1 MCLFP
6 SIGRTGKPQRRG
18 FTLIETL
25 MATTM
30 STLLMAAVLSAYA
43 MYSRAYWRNA
53 QANSLQRNVR
63 SGVDMIARDLRAA
76 GYGVPRPYSTLDTWV
91 SWMSGITNP
100 VIVVKGPT
108 SNDSDRVILTGVLD
122 EPVSTL
128 GLSSA
133 PGDTT
138 IHVETGTGNR
148 FNLFDRKLL
157 FIGQL
162 EHARIVS
169 ISGDALTITVSPSTS
184 GVGLKNGYPPGASI
198 ELVSVTTYECNPSP
212 AGFPFTPYLLRYINQ
227 STPPIDVAEGI
238 AALDI
243 ELFQVAL
250 NPTQVVD
257 INLRGRTPLQDGS
270 YAHPVFG
277 DGYRRQTLATRVFPR
292 NLP

>member
-1 MCLFP
+1 
-6 SIGRTGKPQRRG
+6 
-18 FTLIETL
+18 
-25 MATTM
+25 
-30 STLLMAAVLSAYA
+30 

-100 VIVVKGPT
+100 VIVAKGPT
-108 SNDSDRVILTGVLD
+108 TNDSDRLIITGVLD

-128 GLSSA
+128 ALSSS
-133 PGDTT
+133 PGDTI
-138 IHVETGTGNR
+138 IHVEPGTGGR

-169 ISGDALTITVSPSTS
+169 MSGDALTITTSPNAS
-184 GVGLKNGYPPGASI
+184 GAGLKNGYPPGTPI
-198 ELVSVTTYECNPSP
+198 ELVSVTTYDCNPSP
-212 AGFPFTPYLLRYINQ
+212 AGFPFTPYLLRYVNQ

-243 ELFQVAL
+243 ERFQVDLDAS
-250 NPTQVVD
+250 QAVD
-257 INLRGRTPLQDGS
+257 ISLRGRTPLQDGN
-270 YAHPVFG
+270 YVHPLFG
-277 DGYRRQTLATRVFPR
+277 DGYRRQTLATLVFPR